1 MLTQR
6 AMRRVLVALMLAGC
20 VTSNDPGPSG
30 SHGGGGKADGED
42 SADGGVDAATETLTG
57 TCTVSTT
64 AFYNNYGNTDTTT
77 EPIELDVRIDH
88 VNDDATVVGVVNV
101 ASPWGSIPDGL
112 WRGWCHLAHQDYQ
125 PLDSACAIGPYDIR
139 TSALG
144 FGDGFVS
151 FKQQDA
157 GYTLYISAGLEIG
170 RDSYYDPNWTKVR
183 YSCSLQ

>member
-1 MLTQR
+1 
-6 AMRRVLVALMLAGC
+6 MRRVLVALILAGC
-20 VTSNDPGPSG
+20 ATTADPGGTPA
-30 SHGGGGKADGED
+30 GGGKADGD
-42 SADGGVDAATETLTG
+42 SPDGGTDVPTAMLSG
-57 TCTVSTT
+57 TCSVSTT
-64 AFYNNYGNTDTTT
+64 EFSGGYGTTDTTS
-77 EPIELDVRIDH
+77 EPIALDVRIDH
-88 VNDDATVVGVVNV
+88 VNDDGTVLGLVHV

-112 WRGWCHLAHQDYQ
+112 WRGWCHLAHQDFQ

-139 TSALG
+139 TPALG

-170 RDSYYDPNWTKVR
+170 RDSYYDPSWTKVR